1 MNLYYREQTQA
12 RKALDYLIAEDMPTL
27 LEVSA
32 LIGYQLLIILT
43 VNAFKLVWAE
53 FCEGKKKK
61 NREDI

>member
-32 LIGYQLLIILT
+32 LIGY
-43 VNAFKLVWAE
+43 
-53 FCEGKKKK
+53 
-61 NREDI
+61 